1 MPCFFTSA
9 LNPSVTVSFPFE
21 YVAFSPQSVAERTV
35 AEVYSPRSKSNSVPF
50 DKTISL
56 SPPSATSSALNSA
69 VTVTVC
75 LTVYP
80 SAFLPVISK
89 VFTPASE
96 TPNAS
101 AFIVNVPF
109 ANEYAVNSL
118 SPSIT
123 LVISVSPTPGTA
135 NSLPIS
141 SVPSVVIASRIRV
154 TVSPSIPAA
163 ETTTGVETLPALISP
178 PTDFAISLQFSN
190 VLAFLPSYLPQ
201 LVPKS
206 ESTFCPSAF
215 TVTFL

>member
-1 MPCFFTSA
+1 MPCLRRFA
-9 LNPSVTVSFPFE
+9 LYSSPATSFPFA
-21 YVAFSPQSVAERTV
+21 YPTFSPPSVAESTV
-35 AEVYSPRSKSNSVPF
+35 ADEYSPRSKSNSVPF

-101 AFIVNVPF
+101 AFIVNVPS

-141 SVPSVVIASRIRV
+141 SVPSAVIPSGIRV
-154 TVSPSIPAA
+154 TVSPSIP
-163 ETTTGVETLPALISP
+163 P
-178 PTDFAISLQFSN
+178 
-190 VLAFLPSYLPQ
+190 
-201 LVPKS
+201 
-206 ESTFCPSAF
+206 
-215 TVTFL
+215 